1 MKKLVLTILMLCL
14 LQGVCLA
21 SDWSLKEEI
30 YTVKAGDT
38 MESIAQEYMKK
49 NTYGPRESHEFIEG
63 ILELNNMSV
72 ADIHVGDKLR
82 INYWIKKGK

>member
-14 LQGVCLA
+14 LQSVCLA

-63 ILELNNMSV
+63 ILELNNMSA